1 MSKHRSKAARSI
13 EIHEG
18 SENVYADLGYRNA
31 DEMLV
36 KAKLV
41 HKISEI
47 VRSKGLTQAETAKIL
62 GLTQPKVSAL
72 LLPGMGQVLN
82 GMTGRALVMIFFA
95 LTLGVITYQLTTPAH
110 SFVGRHA
117 GGLFI
122 YAVMVMDAYAWARY
136 RWERAARA

>member
-1 MSKHRSKAARSI
+1 MNAATLSATPARRRPP
-13 EIHEG
+13 HPW
-18 SENVYADLGYRNA
+18 
-31 DEMLV
+31 LV
-36 KAKLV
+36 FAV
-41 HKISEI
+41 
-47 VRSKGLTQAETAKIL
+47 
-62 GLTQPKVSAL
+62 AL